1 QTFLVTMMPRTW
13 QLQLEWMLIRCALLV
28 QAEIIPHWESSL
40 CLKQGQKSRVN
51 DMELSF
57 VLVKSK
63 MGHEMDVM
71 NDILK
76 IDGVKEATGT
86 FGQFDIFVK
95 VQANTRSELDKI
107 ITKKIRMVS
116 NVLST
121 TTLPALPG

>member
-1 QTFLVTMMPRTW
+1 M
-13 QLQLEWMLIRCALLV
+13 
-28 QAEIIPHWESSL
+28 S
-40 CLKQGQKSRVN
+40 
-51 DMELSF
+51 ELSF

-86 FGQFDIFVK
+86 FGQYDIFVK
-95 VQANTRSELDKI
+95 VEASTRPELDKI
-107 ITKKIRMVS
+107 ITKKIRGVP

-121 TTLPALPG
+121 TTLPALPGKSHK

>member
-1 QTFLVTMMPRTW
+1 
-13 QLQLEWMLIRCALLV
+13 
-28 QAEIIPHWESSL
+28 
-40 CLKQGQKSRVN
+40 
-51 DMELSF
+51 MELSF

-95 VQANTRSELDKI
+95 VQADTRVELDKI

-121 TTLPALPG
+121 TTLPALPGKNTK

>member
-1 QTFLVTMMPRTW
+1 M
-13 QLQLEWMLIRCALLV
+13 
-28 QAEIIPHWESSL
+28 S
-40 CLKQGQKSRVN
+40 
-51 DMELSF
+51 ELSF

-86 FGQFDIFVK
+86 FGQYDIFVK
-95 VQANTRSELDKI
+95 VEAPTRPELDKI
-107 ITKKIRMVS
+107 ITKKIRGVP

-121 TTLPALPG
+121 TTLPALPGKSHK